1 MLIILTFFA
10 QNISPM
16 FRILSCLILFS
27 FITTAQVGL
36 ETENP
41 QAALDITST
50 DAGLLIPR
58 VELTDSTDILT
69 VTNPDGSALVKST
82 IVYNTVTNNDVVP
95 AFYYWNGVDKWLRL
109 LVADDNED
117 IWKANPANGRVEID
131 KLSDGVTDRPNNNV
145 YITDESQLI
154 IDQVTTNTDNGGSR
168 KIQVYNGDIA
178 NYSNI
183 DNGAAFGY
191 LGHKSRGSIAT
202 PTTVLPSDHVTAYYS
217 LPYNGTSYALSSYFM
232 QGVDPSWN
240 GTDATIP
247 GNFQFHTTSPGI
259 AGEKM
264 RLTSNGLLGIN
275 TPTPAEA
282 LEVHGNA
289 GNNWDGDFDIY
300 SYSSNITSFHVR
312 SASGNRFSPGSM
324 SGKTNANIYNMEA
337 QGYNGSSYITASA
350 IRLGVTATTN
360 VTASSMPGRMD
371 FLTTERGTNNLQN
384 RMTIDDNGNIGINT
398 TAALTEKLEVNGT
411 IKATDINFTGL
422 PVFAS
427 DADATANA
435 SLEVGSVYI
444 VGNTLKI
451 KM

>member
-1 MLIILTFFA
+1 MLRALF
-10 QNISPM
+10 
-16 FRILSCLILFS
+16 CLLMTSAFS
-27 FITTAQVGL
+27 FAQVGIQ
-36 ETENP
+36 TDDP
-41 QAALDITST
+41 QAALDIASS
-50 DAGLLIPR
+50 DAGLLVPR
-58 VELTDSTDILT
+58 VELIDTTDITT
-69 VTNPDGSALVKST
+69 VTNPDGSSLVKST
-82 IVYNTVTNNDVVP
+82 LVYNTITRNDVLP

-117 IWKANPANGRVEID
+117 IWKANPSNGRVEID

-154 IDQVTTNTDNGGSR
+154 IDQVTTNNDNGGSR

-191 LGHKSRGSIAT
+191 LGHKSRGSIST
-202 PTTVLPSDHVTAYYS
+202 PTTVQPGDAVTAYYS
-217 LPYNGTSYALSSYFM
+217 LPHNGTGYVLSSYFL
-232 QGVDPSWN
+232 QGVDPSWD
-240 GTDATIP
+240 GVDSRIP
-247 GNFQFHTTSPGI
+247 GYFSWHTISPGI
-259 AGEKM
+259 EGEKM
-264 RLTSNGLLGIN
+264 RLTSNGLLGVN
-275 TPTPAEA
+275 TSSPSEV

-289 GNNWDGDFDIY
+289 GNNWDGDFDVY
-300 SYSSNITSFHVR
+300 SYSTNISSFHVR
-312 SASGNRFSPGSM
+312 SASGSRYAPGSM
-324 SGKTNANIYNMEA
+324 NGKSNANIYNMEA
-337 QGYNGSSYITASA
+337 QGYNGSNYITASA
-350 IRLGVTATTN
+350 IRLGVTATAN
-360 VTASSMPGRMD
+360 VTASAMPGRMD
-371 FLTTERGTNNLQN
+371 FLTTERGTNSLRN

-427 DADATANA
+427 DADASANA

>member
-1 MLIILTFFA
+1 
-10 QNISPM
+10 
-16 FRILSCLILFS
+16 
-27 FITTAQVGL
+27 
-36 ETENP
+36 
-41 QAALDITST
+41 
-50 DAGLLIPR
+50 
-58 VELTDSTDILT
+58 
-69 VTNPDGSALVKST
+69 
-82 IVYNTVTNNDVVP
+82 
-95 AFYYWNGVDKWLRL
+95 
-109 LVADDNED
+109 
-117 IWKANPANGRVEID
+117 
-131 KLSDGVTDRPNNNV
+131 
-145 YITDESQLI
+145 
-154 IDQVTTNTDNGGSR
+154 
-168 KIQVYNGDIA
+168 
-178 NYSNI
+178 
-183 DNGAAFGY
+183 
-191 LGHKSRGSIAT
+191 
-202 PTTVLPSDHVTAYYS
+202 
-217 LPYNGTSYALSSYFM
+217 
-232 QGVDPSWN
+232 
-240 GTDATIP
+240 
-247 GNFQFHTTSPGI
+247 
-259 AGEKM
+259 M

-435 SLEVGSVYI
+435 S
-444 VGNTLKI
+444 
-451 KM
+451 